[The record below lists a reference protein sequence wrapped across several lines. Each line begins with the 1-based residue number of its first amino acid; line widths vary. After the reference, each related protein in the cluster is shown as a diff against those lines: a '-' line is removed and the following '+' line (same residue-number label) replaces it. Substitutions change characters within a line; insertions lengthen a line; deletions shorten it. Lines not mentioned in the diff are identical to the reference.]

1 MDMELFLMITIHA
14 VYDRR
19 YPHFLMVFGESSYA
33 SLNSKR
39 KERPSKNKIPSHPN
53 AVPHEVLFSFFAQ
66 MRTHTAKLVACDT
79 EYLLPSHHEMPISMK
94 DGEFVDTQDIV
105 MQTWRVP
112 VYLYPL
118 EYFIHDLPY
127 LANLLH
133 KEKQGNHNKQDV
145 HSYTIGQSLEYW
157 ILLSGFCLEEIAA
170 ERFVPCL
177 NQVDESN
184 VMPSWVFLQGQQITE
199 KICTFRQAM
208 PPLCVHATNDDATA
222 IHETR
227 ISTTRANDI
236 LSSFISAFITS
247 CIYGGKGKGTTK
259 IELNQSL
266 LISQHIQ
273 LLFILHLTCVPEFFE
288 INAELPMYHDITQS
302 LMTWCQSS
310 PFDYHEIVLCMHID
324 IEEPE
329 TSDGI
334 WRLSYYLCP
343 EGEVS
348 YRVSADQI
356 WDGDL
361 ESYPALPPVFQLEEV
376 LMREIGRAVAICPL
390 LDPSLLVLDP
400 THVDLTIEQFALFLD
415 AYASQLTEAGI
426 IVDIPAWLKEKPV
439 KPKIR
444 LALAESVAGPRC
456 GLETLMGYQYTILLG
471 DEEIRIDE
479 VSEQSGAQ
487 FTYLKDEKCWKLIDQ
502 GRIQSVINIL
512 KARDKGISPREILS
526 LIAIDEQAI
535 ELESEDEWCS
545 HFITGVF
552 EPGKIETYPVPS
564 TFKGVL
570 RHYQEAGLSF
580 LLNSAVLGYGVC
592 LADDMG
598 LGKTPQAIAYL
609 LAKKEMFPD
618 KEPALII
625 CPTSVAGNWERE
637 LERFAPSLRV
647 YVHHGTDREK
657 NAKFHEALSQIDV
670 VITTY
675 TVTGRDVSL
684 FSNVHWSSIILDEAQ
699 NIKNYRTKQ
708 AKSVHSLSAEHR
720 VALTGTPIEN
730 RLLELWSI
738 MHFLNTGFLGPTERF
753 KEMYAIPIERNE
765 DIQKAEELRRL
776 IRPFMLRR
784 VKTDPTIISDLP
796 DKIETKVYCTLTQE
810 QAALYQSVVASIASS
825 IENTEG
831 NKRRGLVLASLTKL
845 KEICDHPCLYQ
856 HGWEYSVARSG
867 KVQRLVEML
876 EEVIESGG
884 AAIVFTQYATFAI
897 ELRTLLEE
905 YFKETV
911 LLLTGQTT
919 RNMREELIAKFMDPN
934 GPRIFIL
941 SLKAG
946 GVGLNLTRANHVFH
960 VDRWWNPAVENQA
973 TDRAFRIGQRR
984 DVVVHLMIAA
994 GTLEEQID
1002 SMLEEKRDLADQIL
1016 GGGDDWLMSLSN
1028 AELLDVISLR
1038 ESVFEE

>member
-1 MDMELFLMITIHA
+1 MITIHA
-14 VYDRR
+14 LYDSSS
-19 YPHFLMVFGESSYA
+19 PHFLIIFGESSYT
-33 SLNSKR
+33 NSDLKR
-39 KERPSKNKIPSHPN
+39 KERNSKNKIPFHPN
-53 AVPHEVLFSFFAQ
+53 AVPHEILLPFFAR
-66 MRTHTAKLVACDT
+66 MRTHTAKLVARDK
-79 EYLLPSHHEMPISMK
+79 EYLLPSYHEKPISMEEGK
-94 DGEFVDTQDIV
+94 FIDTQDIV

-127 LANLLH
+127 LSNLFH
-133 KEKQGNHNKQDV
+133 KEKHGNHNDQDTY
-145 HSYTIGQSLEYW
+145 SYTIGQSLEYW
-157 ILLSGFCLEEIAA
+157 ILFSEFCLEEIAA
-170 ERFVPCL
+170 ERFIPCL

-184 VMPSWVFLQGQQITE
+184 VIPSWVFLQEQRVTE
-199 KICTFRQAM
+199 RICTFRQAM
-208 PPLCVHATNDDATA
+208 PPLCVHATNDDATS
-222 IHETR
+222 IHEAR
-227 ISTTRANDI
+227 ITVSRANDI
-236 LSSFISAFITS
+236 LSAFISSFIIS
-247 CIYGGKGKGTTK
+247 CVNKGKGNSVAK

-266 LISQHIQ
+266 LLSQHIQ
-273 LLFILHLTCVPEFFE
+273 LLFILHLTCVPESFE
-288 INAELPMYHDITQS
+288 IDAELPIYHDITQN

-324 IEEPE
+324 IKEPD
-329 TSDGI
+329 TPDGS

-343 EGEVS
+343 EGEIS
-348 YRVSADQI
+348 YRVFADQI

-361 ESYPALPPVFQLEEV
+361 ESYSALPPIFHLEEV
-376 LMREIGRAVAICPL
+376 LMREIGKAVSICPL
-390 LDPSLLVLDP
+390 LDSSLMVLDP
-400 THVDLTIEQFALFLD
+400 THVDLTMEQFVLFFD
-415 AYASQLTEAGI
+415 VYASQLTEAGI
-426 IVDIPAWLKEKPV
+426 IVDIPAWLTEKPA

-471 DEEIRIDE
+471 EEEITIDE
-479 VSEQSGAQ
+479 FSQKSEVQ
-487 FTYLKDEKCWKLIDQ
+487 FTYLKDENCWKVIDQ
-502 GRIQSVINIL
+502 GRIQSIINIL
-512 KARDKGISPREILS
+512 KARDKGISPREVLS
-526 LIAIDEQAI
+526 LVAIDEQAI
-535 ELESEDEWCS
+535 ELESEDGWCS
-545 HFITGVF
+545 QFIKGAF
-552 EPGKIETYPVPS
+552 EPGKIETYHVPS
-564 TFKGVL
+564 TFNGVL

-580 LLNSAVLGYGVC
+580 LLNSADLGYGVC

-609 LAKKEMFPD
+609 LARKEMFPE
-618 KEPALII
+618 KNPALII

-647 YVHHGTDREK
+647 YVHHGTEREK
-657 NAKFHEALSQIDV
+657 NEKFHEAVSQIDV

-684 FSNVHWSSIILDEAQ
+684 FANVHWSSIILDEAQ

-708 AKSVHSLSAEHR
+708 ARSVHLLSAEHKI
-720 VALTGTPIEN
+720 ALTGTPIEN
-730 RLLELWSI
+730 RLSELWSI
-738 MHFLNTGFLGPTERF
+738 MHFLNNGFLGHAERF

-765 DIQKAEELRRL
+765 NPEKAEELRRL

-810 QAALYQSVVASIASS
+810 QATLYQSVVASIATS
-825 IENTEG
+825 IEKAGG
-831 NKRRGLVLASLTKL
+831 NKRRGIVLASLTKL
-845 KEICDHPCLYQ
+845 KEICDHPCLYL
-856 HGWEYSVARSG
+856 HEWEYNVARSG
-867 KVQRLVEML
+867 KMQRLVEML

-897 ELRTLLEE
+897 ELRTILEE

-919 RNMREELIAKFMDPN
+919 RSIREELIAKFMDPN
-934 GPRIFIL
+934 GPKIFIL

-960 VDRWWNPAVENQA
+960 IDRWWNPAVENQA

-994 GTLEEQID
+994 GTLEERID
-1002 SMLEEKRDLADQIL
+1002 SMLEEKRGLADQIL

-1028 AELLDVISLR
+1028 SELLNVISLR